1 MASDLILTRVV
12 FDGADR
18 RARHILA
25 SRERLHA
32 LVEAALDAGGS
43 DKAVRRLWRLD
54 RTPRGMVLYILAD
67 RAPSSDM
74 LRAQLREC
82 AVTSKPY
89 GPFLDS
95 LAAGG
100 TLRLEMMVCATHSV
114 NSRRVPLPADERG
127 EWVRRQLAAAGCEP
141 VSVRITG
148 SDDLRFGRRGRMVS
162 LRAFRVEAVVRV
174 ADPDAVRVLL
184 TRGLGRAKGYGL
196 GMVCPIRAATHDV
209 GCDA

>member
-74 LRAQLREC
+74 LRAQLGC

-100 TLRLEMMVCATHSV
+100 ALRLEMMVCATHSV
-114 NSRRVPLPADERG
+114 DGRRVPLPADGRG
-127 EWVRRQLAAAGCEP
+127 EWVRRQLVAAGCEP

-162 LRAFRVEAVVRV
+162 LRVFRVEAVVRV
-174 ADPDAVRVLL
+174 AAPDAVRVLL
-184 TRGLGRAKGYGL
+184 TQGLGRAKGYGL
-196 GMVCPIRAATHDV
+196 GMVCPSRV
-209 GCDA
+209 

>member
-74 LRAQLREC
+74 LRAQLGC
-82 AVTSKPY
+82 VVMSKPY

-100 TLRLEMMVCATHSV
+100 ALRLEMMVCATHSV
-114 NSRRVPLPADERG
+114 DGRRVPLPADGRG

-162 LRAFRVEAVVRV
+162 LRVFRVEAVVRV

-184 TRGLGRAKGYGL
+184 TQGLGRAKGYGL
-196 GMVCPIRAATHDV
+196 GMVCPSRV
-209 GCDA
+209 

>member
-12 FDGADR
+12 FDGTDR

-43 DKAVRRLWRLD
+43 AKAVRRLWRLD
-54 RTPRGMVLYILAD
+54 RTSRGMVLYILAD

-74 LRAQLREC
+74 LRAQLGC

-100 TLRLEMMVCATHSV
+100 ALRLEMMVCATHSV
-114 NSRRVPLPADERG
+114 DGRRVPLPADGRG

-162 LRAFRVEAVVRV
+162 LRVFRVEAVVRV

-184 TRGLGRAKGYGL
+184 TQGLGRAKGYGL
-196 GMVCPIRAATHDV
+196 GMVCPSRV
-209 GCDA
+209 

>member
-1 MASDLILTRVV
+1 
-12 FDGADR
+12 
-18 RARHILA
+18 
-25 SRERLHA
+25 
-32 LVEAALDAGGS
+32 
-43 DKAVRRLWRLD
+43 
-54 RTPRGMVLYILAD
+54 
-67 RAPSSDM
+67 M
-74 LRAQLREC
+74 LRAQLGEC

-100 TLRLEMMVCATHSV
+100 MLRLEMMVCATHSV
-114 NSRRVPLPADERG
+114 DGRRVPLPADERG

-162 LRAFRVEAVVRV
+162 LRVFRVEAVVRV

-184 TRGLGRAKGYGL
+184 TQGLGRAKGYGL

>member
-74 LRAQLREC
+74 LRAQLGC

-100 TLRLEMMVCATHSV
+100 ALRLEMMVCATHSV
-114 NSRRVPLPADERG
+114 DGRRVPLPADGRG

-148 SDDLRFGRRGRMVS
+148 SDDLRFGRRGRMGS
-162 LRAFRVEAVVRV
+162 LRVFHVEAVVRV

-184 TRGLGRAKGYGL
+184 TQGLGRAKGYGL
-196 GMVCPIRAATHDV
+196 GMVCPSWV
-209 GCDA
+209 

>member
-1 MASDLILTRVV
+1 MAFDLILIRVV

-43 DKAVRRLWRLD
+43 DKAAVRRLWRLD
-54 RTPRGMVLYILAD
+54 RTSRGMVLYILAD
-67 RAPSSDM
+67 RVPSSDM
-74 LRAQLREC
+74 LRAQLGEC

-95 LAAGG
+95 LTAGG

-114 NSRRVPLPADERG
+114 DGRRVPLPADERG

-162 LRAFRVEAVVRV
+162 LRAFRVEAVIRV
-174 ADPDAVRVLL
+174 SDPDAVRALL
-184 TRGLGRAKGYGL
+184 TQGLGRAKGYGL
-196 GMVCPIRAATHDV
+196 GMVCPSRV
-209 GCDA
+209 

>member
-67 RAPSSDM
+67 CAPSSDM
-74 LRAQLREC
+74 LRAQLGC

-100 TLRLEMMVCATHSV
+100 ALRLEMMVCATHSV
-114 NSRRVPLPADERG
+114 DGRRVPLPADGRG
-127 EWVRRQLAAAGCEP
+127 EWVRRRLAAAGCEP

-174 ADPDAVRVLL
+174 SDPDAVRVLL
-184 TRGLGRAKGYGL
+184 TQGLGRAKGYGL
-196 GMVCPIRAATHDV
+196 GMVCPSRV
-209 GCDA
+209 

>member
-43 DKAVRRLWRLD
+43 DKTVRRLWRLD

-74 LRAQLREC
+74 LRAQLGC

-100 TLRLEMMVCATHSV
+100 ALRLEMMVCATHSV
-114 NSRRVPLPADERG
+114 DGRRVPLPADGCG

-141 VSVRITG
+141 ISVRITG

-162 LRAFRVEAVVRV
+162 LRVFRVEAVVRV
-174 ADPDAVRVLL
+174 ADSDAVRVLL
-184 TRGLGRAKGYGL
+184 TQGLGRAKGYGL
-196 GMVCPIRAATHDV
+196 GMVCPSRV
-209 GCDA
+209 

>member
-74 LRAQLREC
+74 LRAQLGC

-100 TLRLEMMVCATHSV
+100 ALRLEMMVCATHSV
-114 NSRRVPLPADERG
+114 DGRRVPLPAVGRG
-127 EWVRRQLAAAGCEP
+127 EWVRRQLAAAGCEL

-162 LRAFRVEAVVRV
+162 LRVFRVEAVVRV

-184 TRGLGRAKGYGL
+184 TQGLGRAKGYGL
-196 GMVCPIRAATHDV
+196 GMVCPSRV
-209 GCDA
+209 

>member
-1 MASDLILTRVV
+1 MAFDLILTRVV

-43 DKAVRRLWRLD
+43 VKADARRLWRLD

-74 LRAQLREC
+74 LRAQLGC

-100 TLRLEMMVCATHSV
+100 ALRLEMMVCATHSV
-114 NSRRVPLPADERG
+114 DGRRVPLPADGRG

-141 VSVRITG
+141 VSIRVTG
-148 SDDLRFGRRGRMVS
+148 SDDLRFGRSGRMVS
-162 LRAFRVEAVVRV
+162 LRVFRVEAVVRV

-184 TRGLGRAKGYGL
+184 TQGLGRAKGYGL
-196 GMVCPIRAATHDV
+196 GMVCPSRV
-209 GCDA
+209 

>member
-74 LRAQLREC
+74 LRAQLGC

-100 TLRLEMMVCATHSV
+100 ALRLEMMVCATHSV
-114 NSRRVPLPADERG
+114 DGRRVPLPADGRG
-127 EWVRRQLAAAGCEP
+127 EWVRRQLVAAGCEP

-162 LRAFRVEAVVRV
+162 LRVFRVEAVVRV
-174 ADPDAVRVLL
+174 AAPDTVRVLL
-184 TRGLGRAKGYGL
+184 TQGLGRAKGYGL
-196 GMVCPIRAATHDV
+196 GMVCPSRV
-209 GCDA
+209 

>member
-1 MASDLILTRVV
+1 MTYSLTRVV

-43 DKAVRRLWRLD
+43 DKAAVRRLWRLD

-67 RAPSSDM
+67 RVPSSDM
-74 LRAQLREC
+74 LRAQLGEC
-82 AVTSKPY
+82 EVASKPY

-114 NSRRVPLPADERG
+114 DGRRVPLPAGERG

-162 LRAFRVEAVVRV
+162 LRVFRVEAVVRV

-184 TRGLGRAKGYGL
+184 TQGLGRAKGYGL
-196 GMVCPIRAATHDV
+196 GMVCPSRV
-209 GCDA
+209 

>member
-43 DKAVRRLWRLD
+43 VKADARRLWRLD
-54 RTPRGMVLYILAD
+54 RTLRGMVLYVLAD
-67 RAPSSDM
+67 RVPSTDS
-74 LRAQLREC
+74 LRAQLGEC
-82 AVTSKPY
+82 AVASKPY

-95 LAAGG
+95 LTAGG

-114 NSRRVPLPADERG
+114 DGRRVPLPADGRG

-141 VSVRITG
+141 VSIRITG

-174 ADPDAVRVLL
+174 SDPDAVRVLL
-184 TRGLGRAKGYGL
+184 TQGLGRAKGYGL
-196 GMVCPIRAATHDV
+196 GMVCPSRV
-209 GCDA
+209 

>member
-43 DKAVRRLWRLD
+43 VKADARRLWRLD
-54 RTPRGMVLYILAD
+54 RTPRGMVLYVLAD

-74 LRAQLREC
+74 LRAQLGEC
-82 AVTSKPY
+82 AVMSKPY

-95 LAAGG
+95 LTAGG

-114 NSRRVPLPADERG
+114 DGRRVPLPADGRG

-141 VSVRITG
+141 VSIRVTG

-174 ADPDAVRVLL
+174 SDPDAVRVLL
-184 TRGLGRAKGYGL
+184 TQGLGRAKGYGL
-196 GMVCPIRAATHDV
+196 GMVCPSRV
-209 GCDA
+209 